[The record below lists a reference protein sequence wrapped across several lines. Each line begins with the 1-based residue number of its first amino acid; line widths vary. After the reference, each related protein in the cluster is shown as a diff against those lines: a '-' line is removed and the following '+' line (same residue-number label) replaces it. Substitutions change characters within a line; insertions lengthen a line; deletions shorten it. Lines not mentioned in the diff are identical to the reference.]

1 MSLFTSKAVQLGGSI
16 GSTEGGLL
24 LEKFGRMFDWFFL
37 RAYPPARQRRLK
49 PQICWDS
56 IKMI

>member
-37 RAYPPARQRRLK
+37 RVYLPARLGRLK
-49 PQICWDS
+49 PQICRDS
-56 IKMI
+56 MKTI